1 MASAVLVV
9 VYGAVTGASGAWLWI
24 AVGLVFFETTIFIAS
39 GMRCPL
45 TALVLKYDTARTG
58 VSDTFLPKRFTR
70 HTLALFGPLVVL
82 GFVLLAGRIL
92 A

>member
-1 MASAVLVV
+1 MLLLSLTLTTAKQ
-9 VYGAVTGASGAWLWI
+9 LWSTNSSNK
-24 AVGLVFFETTIFIAS
+24 VVFFETTIFIAS

-82 GFVLLAGRIL
+82 GFVLLAVRIL